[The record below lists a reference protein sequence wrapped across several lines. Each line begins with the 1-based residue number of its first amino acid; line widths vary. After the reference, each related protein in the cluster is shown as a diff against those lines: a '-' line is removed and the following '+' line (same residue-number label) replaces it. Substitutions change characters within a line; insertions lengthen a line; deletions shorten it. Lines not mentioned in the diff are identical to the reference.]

1 MPSSAQIAPVMRC
14 AEKATLRCRND
25 AGDGNNA
32 QRFAETHETRVVDLC
47 CGMGGL
53 SVAARE
59 MGMRV
64 VAGVDVN
71 PSALRT
77 FGRNFPEAEAI
88 EGSVQSR
95 TVLER
100 CRTVAVGNE

>member
-1 MPSSAQIAPVMRC
+1 MPG
-14 AEKATLRCRND
+14 T
-25 AGDGNNA
+25 
-32 QRFAETHETRVVDLC
+32 TRVVDLC

-53 SVAARE
+53 SLAARE

-77 FGRNFPEAEAI
+77 FSRNFPEAEVIVESVGARTVGRR
-88 EGSVQSR
+88 GSVGG
-95 TVLER
+95 VR
-100 CRTVAVGNE
+100 CWKGEC

>member
-1 MPSSAQIAPVMRC
+1 
-14 AEKATLRCRND
+14 
-25 AGDGNNA
+25 
-32 QRFAETHETRVVDLC
+32 
-47 CGMGGL
+47 MGGL

-77 FGRNFPEAEAI
+77 FSRNFPEAKAI
-88 EGSVQSR
+88 KGSVRSR
-95 TVLER
+95 TARGR
-100 CRTVAVGNE
+100 CSVVGDRCSRGR